1 MTNFFMLMWIVIV
14 AAGVVGHHLA
24 SFDLVHNTLSERKL
38 AHRLSEML
46 MSIMVVVV
54 VWITSPHI
62 IVALV
67 PPILFSVFVLLY
79 WVFGKIRKEIQNKR
93 TDLLETALRTT
104 VCTSMV
110 ETIGLG
116 GCLIVAFVFERTN
129 RLSVSYLEECIC
141 HGLLLGSCTLLFSSL
156 CGYLYFIYKYA
167 DDSQNVDRALT
178 KFRKL
183 IKNPPKL

>member
-14 AAGVVGHHLA
+14 VAGIVAHHLTN
-24 SFDLVHNTLSERKL
+24 FDLMHNTLSERKL
-38 AHRLSEML
+38 AHRLVETL

-67 PPILFSVFVLLY
+67 PPIPSSVLVLLY
-79 WVFGKIRKEIQNKR
+79 WISGKIRKKIRNKR

-104 VCTSMV
+104 VYTSMV
-110 ETIGLG
+110 ETAGLG
-116 GCLIVAFVFERTN
+116 GCLIVAFVFEKN
-129 RLSVSYLEECIC
+129 NGLSISYLEKCIC
-141 HGLLLGSCTLLFSSL
+141 HGLLLGSCTLLFSAL

-167 DDSQNVDRALT
+167 ENSQNVDCALT

-183 IKNPPKL
+183 IKSTPKL